1 MLVYISSTWNNIVLS
16 SESWF
21 GFFWVYLGL
30 LKSGGCLLVA
40 FHIVKII
47 SLTSV
52 GRAFDNLEK
61 KIQIKSLPRFQVFI
75 LSYKSQCEKM
85 GMTENLEK

>member
-1 MLVYISSTWNNIVLS
+1 MHGITLS
-16 SESWF
+16 SPQKVDLGFSGFIWDCLSW
-21 GFFWVYLGL
+21 GVVYLDYLGL
-30 LKSGGCLLVA
+30 IA
-40 FHIVKII
+40 FHIVNII

-61 KIQIKSLPRFQVFI
+61 KIQIKSLPCFQVFI

>member
-1 MLVYISSTWNNIVLS
+1 MHGITLS
-16 SESWF
+16 SPQKVDLGFSGFIWDCLSW
-21 GFFWVYLGL
+21 GIVYLDYLGL
-30 LKSGGCLLVA
+30 IA
-40 FHIVKII
+40 FHIVNII